1 MSILMMIRFSIII
14 IIIIFTTYN
23 VYDKYSNMSDEAP
36 EYEQQPGTG
45 ADTSWT
51 DGGITHTLANLM
63 SISKLLP
70 QKFDPQIFAD
80 LLIDAERDPQRV
92 QAADIN
98 EPILIGYRDNKPIKI
113 LDGQHRVAN
122 AINQGEKIPVR
133 VIDLDQHEEV
143 GQFFDP
149 QQDENV

>member
-1 MSILMMIRFSIII
+1 MKTFKQF
-14 IIIIFTTYN
+14 FTEQQ
-23 VYDKYSNMSDEAP
+23 M

-45 ADTSWT
+45 TDTSWT

-92 QAADIN
+92 QAADIT

-113 LDGQHRVAN
+113 LDGQHRVVN

-133 VIDLDQHEEV
+133 VIDLDKHEKV

-149 QQDENV
+149 EPNEDI